1 MSYNVML
8 EHNKLSM
15 TITNQAAISDNEPLH
30 IQELVPG
37 SVCRLIIA
45 AYDHRHVSNSKKTS
59 QTKQADSTDQAE
71 LIAKITAMLE
81 ENAIEVADIERFSH
95 ADEVFSALIYADYRI
110 TNSPDLAVLR
120 SKIKEEGHKLGVS
133 IRMQRSELFS
143 YMHRI

>member
-1 MSYNVML
+1 
-8 EHNKLSM
+8 M
-15 TITNQAAISDNEPLH
+15 TIKNQVAISDNEPLH

-45 AYDHRHVSNSKKTS
+45 AYDHRHVSND
-59 QTKQADSTDQAE
+59 TKATPNKQGVAIDQAE

-81 ENAIEVADIERFSH
+81 ANAIEVADIELFTH
-95 ADEVFSALIYADYRI
+95 TDEGFSALIYADYRI
-110 TNSPDLAVLR
+110 TDSPDLAALR
-120 SKIKEEGHKLGVS
+120 SKIKEEGHKLGLS

>member
-1 MSYNVML
+1 
-8 EHNKLSM
+8 M
-15 TITNQAAISDNEPLH
+15 TIKNQVAISDNEPLH

-45 AYDHRHVSNSKKTS
+45 AYDHRRVGNSTEVS
-59 QTKQADSTDQAE
+59 QAKQIDQHDQAE

-81 ENAIEVADIERFSH
+81 ENAIEVADIERFNH
-95 ADEVFSALIYADYRI
+95 TDEGFSALIYADYRI

-120 SKIKEEGHKLGVS
+120 SKIKEEVHKLGVS

>member
-1 MSYNVML
+1 ML
-8 EHNKLSM
+8 KCWSINKLNM
-15 TITNQAAISDNEPLH
+15 TINNQAAISDNEPLH

-45 AYDHRHVSNSKKTS
+45 AYDHRRVINNPETSPTQTADQVS
-59 QTKQADSTDQAE
+59 QEE
-71 LIAKITAMLE
+71 LIAKITSMLE
-81 ENAIEVADIERFSH
+81 ENAIEVVDIERFNH
-95 ADEVFSALIYADYRI
+95 ANEGFSALIYADYRI
-110 TNSPDLAVLR
+110 DGSPDLAVLR

>member
-1 MSYNVML
+1 
-8 EHNKLSM
+8 M
-15 TITNQAAISDNEPLH
+15 TINNQAVISDNEPLH
-30 IQELVPG
+30 IQELTPG

-45 AYDHRHVSNSKKTS
+45 AYDHNNVINAPKTS
-59 QTKQADSTDQAE
+59 STKTAKQVEQEE

-81 ENAIEVADIERFSH
+81 ENAIEVVDIERFNH
-95 ADEVFSALIYADYRI
+95 ANEGFSALIYADYRI
-110 TNSPDLAVLR
+110 VGTPDLAVLR